1 MRTSHQDTYTWF
13 ADITGELE
21 DVWLMERRFGIIQSD
36 HGPDLIIQNLQTG
49 EKHEA
54 GHFSVHSIDALSQSL
69 QKKQSD
75 PPPLAIHIRMSREG
89 LRHVDVAHLQAHAKP
104 GSMFQVASNF
114 NCAEVAHSSVQIDGG
129 NFVSNLA
136 IDRTQGP
143 AASASAGVSAIT
155 RMHATFYD
163 PSTDPQTW
171 GQTSDRQIELLGHP
185 LVSTHFPV
193 INGKLI
199 FRQTEPRTYSKE
211 ELFPNI
217 RIGLHQRARAYFG
230 YRNPPYMEKM
240 ERPPIIDQV
249 FVAAL
254 NRRAPLPIQEHLE
267 DKTNLLLDAA
277 YGGTYLAAKHCETLH
292 LVLTLVG
299 GGSFGNPPSLIAR
312 AIAQA
317 HQEYGTSTN
326 LESVVLP
333 LFPIDGIVQGQ
344 NFVALLE
351 DEFAKRGMEDLLSVV
366 YV

>member
-1 MRTSHQDTYTWF
+1 MNTLYQDTYTWF
-13 ADITGELE
+13 ADITGEME
-21 DVWLMERRFGIIQSD
+21 DVWLMERKFGIIQSE
-36 HGPDLIIQNLQTG
+36 HGPDLIIKNLQTG

-69 QKKQSD
+69 QKKQST
-75 PPPLAIHIRMSREG
+75 PPQLEIHVRRSYEG

-114 NCAEVAHSSVQIDGG
+114 NCAEVARSSVRINGG
-129 NFVSNLA
+129 SFVSNLA
-136 IDRTQGP
+136 IDHTQGP

-155 RMHATFYD
+155 RMHAAFYD

-171 GQTSDRQIELLGHP
+171 GQTNERQIELLGHP
-185 LVSTHFPV
+185 LVSPHFPV

-199 FRQTEPRTYSKE
+199 FRQTEPKTYRKE

-230 YRNPPYMEKM
+230 HRSPPYMEKM
-240 ERPPIIDQV
+240 EHPPIIDQV

-277 YGGTYLAAKHCETLH
+277 YAGTYLAAKHCDTQH

-317 HQEYGTSTN
+317 HQEYGASTSLT
-326 LESVVLP
+326 SVVLP
-333 LFPIDGIVQGQ
+333 LFPIDGFVQGQ
-344 NFVALLE
+344 DFFALLKE
-351 DEFAKRGMEDLLSVV
+351 EFSKRAMEDLLSIV

>member
-1 MRTSHQDTYTWF
+1 MRNSSQDTYTWF

-21 DVWLMERRFGIIQSD
+21 DVWLMKRKLGIIQSD

-54 GHFSVHSIDALSQSL
+54 GHFSVHSIDTLSQSL
-69 QKKQSD
+69 QKKQSV
-75 PPPLAIHIRMSREG
+75 PPPLTLHIRTSRER
-89 LRHVDVAHLQAHAKP
+89 LRHVDVAHLQTHAKP

-185 LVSTHFPV
+185 LVSPHFPV

-211 ELFPNI
+211 EVFPHI

-230 YRNPPYMEKM
+230 HRSPPFMEKM

-277 YGGTYLAAKHCETLH
+277 YAGTYLAAQHCDTQH

-317 HQEYGTSTN
+317 HQKYGASTN

-344 NFVALLE
+344 NFATLLK
-351 DEFAKRGMEDLLSVV
+351 DEFAKRDMEHLLSITSV
-366 YV
+366 